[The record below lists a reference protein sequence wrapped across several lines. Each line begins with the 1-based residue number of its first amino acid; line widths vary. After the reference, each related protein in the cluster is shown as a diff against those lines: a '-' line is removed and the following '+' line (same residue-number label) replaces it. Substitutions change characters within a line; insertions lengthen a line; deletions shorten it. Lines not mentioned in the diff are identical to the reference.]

1 LVEKEKAMWK
11 GILMLFAIGAGPT
24 DPQILQT
31 GWGQTYGPPQYTI
44 SEQAYAICK
53 HDVDA
58 KADEL
63 NQVYATAGEP
73 GRWVSA
79 CVPVK

>member
-1 LVEKEKAMWK
+1 
-11 GILMLFAIGAGPT
+11 MLFALGAGPT
-24 DPQILQT
+24 DPPIQT
-31 GWGQTYGPPQYTI
+31 TNWAQTYGPPQYQT
-44 SEQAYAICK
+44 SEQAYAHCK

-63 NQVYATAGEP
+63 NVIYATAEVTGP
-73 GRWVSA
+73 VKSMGRWVSA